1 MAFRKAFSDYL
12 HDGFDS
18 LTHRV
23 SNYTSHKFEEFAS
36 QIERRIVGMQDRMMK
51 KFTSGL
57 LFMTSIV
64 FITLGCFYFL
74 REYVNLSNTISFSTM
89 GVILLMIGL
98 IIKSTER
105 RY

>member
-23 SNYTSHKFEEFAS
+23 SNYASHKFEDFAF
-36 QIERRIVGMQDRMMK
+36 QIERRVISIQDRMIK
-51 KFTSGL
+51 KFTSSL
-57 LFMTSIV
+57 LFLTSMI

-74 REYVNLSNTISFSTM
+74 REYVNLSNTLSFSTM
-89 GVILLMIGL
+89 GIILLMIGL